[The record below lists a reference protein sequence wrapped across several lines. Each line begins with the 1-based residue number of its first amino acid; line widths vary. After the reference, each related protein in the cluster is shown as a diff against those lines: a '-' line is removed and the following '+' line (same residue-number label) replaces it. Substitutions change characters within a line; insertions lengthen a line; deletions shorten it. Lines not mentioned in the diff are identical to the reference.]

1 MRLTVQGTQLRC
13 IDNEG
18 GLRWNLSIDD
28 LVLVAE
34 YTTNEGPQSDDY
46 FLIFCTVEDGKALFA
61 ACSFYTNGRDEVL
74 SAIGERLGSP
84 LNLRL
89 CGSTE
94 LDSNVLW
101 PAELAG
107 QKYFRF
113 QQAEPTNFRERLRE
127 TMLGPAVEMFL
138 SDPVQQYVREQLKL
152 RNTEG

>member
-1 MRLTVQGTQLRC
+1 MRLSVQGTQWRC
-13 IDNEG
+13 IDQDG
-18 GLRWNLSIDD
+18 VVRWGLSVDD

-34 YTTNEGPQSDDY
+34 YTTRDGPLADDY

-61 ACSFYTNGRDEVL
+61 TCSFYVDGRDEVL
-74 SAIGERLGSP
+74 SVIGEMLGSS
-84 LNLRL
+84 LNLQL
-89 CGSTE
+89 CGSAE

-113 QQAEPTNFRERLRE
+113 QKAEPRKLRERLRE
-127 TMLGPAVEMFL
+127 VVLGPAVEMFL